1 MGIQASRG
9 TYLKGTGQPDNS
21 GEYLEGAAM
30 CSDGKVRKLK
40 RLASLPDTYFSRPA
54 SVDVGGK
61 TVSGFVTLETEEGLS
76 TETEADSAIV
86 KFVANTY
93 GKNHA
98 LLPRGSWKRPEQE
111 RAQSLGDDEQEEQ
124 RGHGR

>member
-1 MGIQASRG
+1 MGLQASRG

-40 RLASLPDTYFSRPA
+40 RLASEPDTFFSRQA
-54 SVDVGGK
+54 SVEVGGK
-61 TVSGFVTLETEEGLS
+61 TVSGYVMVETEEGLS
-76 TETEADSAIV
+76 TGTETDPAIV
-86 KFVANTY
+86 KFVAVTY

-98 LLPRGSWKRPEQE
+98 LLPEGAWKRPANAIAMEDEPE
-111 RAQSLGDDEQEEQ
+111 R
-124 RGHGR
+124 GRER